1 MRRSPKL
8 EEIRKRI
15 SLETSLRVMFQMSD
29 YNNWHNGEYFGNMD
43 KINKAIEL
51 VLIEVED
58 WYNNSDRI
66 IYDKNSRFK
75 KA

>member
-1 MRRSPKL
+1 L
-8 EEIRKRI
+8 A
-15 SLETSLRVMFQMSD
+15 Q
-29 YNNWHNGEYFGNMD
+29 WEYFGNMD